1 MAKLTITTPTY
12 DRIKGW
18 DLGNISFERRTIV
31 GRAGLE
37 RAAAAEPTVVAPPDE
52 QAKRS
57 DEPAVVTAPAKPIVE
72 SGEQA
77 ERSDEPAEADRP
89 AERPGID

>member
-1 MAKLTITTPTY
+1 MAKITITTPTY
-12 DRIKGW
+12 DRIKVW

-37 RAAAAEPTVVAPPDE
+37 RAAAAGPTVVAPPDE

-57 DEPAVVTAPAKPIVE
+57 DEPA
-72 SGEQA
+72 
-77 ERSDEPAEADRP
+77 EADRP
-89 AERPGID
+89 AEPPGID